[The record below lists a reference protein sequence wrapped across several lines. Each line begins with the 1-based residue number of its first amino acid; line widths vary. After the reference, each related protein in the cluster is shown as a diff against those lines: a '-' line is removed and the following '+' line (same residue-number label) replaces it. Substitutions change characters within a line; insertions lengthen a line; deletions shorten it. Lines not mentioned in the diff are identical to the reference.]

1 MLKPDRILEKF
12 FIPPMRSNRFD
23 YRRYVHDLE
32 SGNFRDKFNLGV
44 CESEGGKW
52 LLQDFVESPNALF
65 VGAMGSGKS
74 VSCRFS
80 ILTWLLG
87 NSDKT
92 IMFIV
97 DTLKG
102 ANDYSMFFPL
112 SQVYD
117 VVNSVDGVF
126 RVIEMAYDEMMAR
139 NTLFREKDV
148 PNIREYEKKTGK
160 KMSRIIMLFE
170 EFHNIP
176 NITLNFEK
184 DFKSEG
190 TYAQKFHTIMR
201 VGRAMG
207 VWVIACTQ
215 KSTSS
220 DIPTQMVSNFL
231 NKNIFKVSRGEANYV
246 LGNDRAAMIRSS
258 QKGRCFTEYGEVQ
271 VPFLDE
277 PSIKALLRLYVKP
290 NDGEC
295 AHLNSQMIE
304 DILAG
309 EVYKHKKLSELVK
322 NFEKSDTNVV
332 ITRLNQ
338 MMGNQV
344 ESLSANK
351 YDISHL
357 VTWKGSKQR
366 FAIMIKTD
374 TKKIQLKH
382 INNLIQGISQ
392 YHCTGGILYT
402 SLENIPANVI
412 KFARDNYIEIVDKE
426 DLIKLT
432 EEIEKNRD
440 NKDFNVKPDELAD
453 PTKENGEYQARKGI
467 PDYFGEEEDDLED
480 IKQIFEST
488 KNKGYGD
495 DDFIDSL
502 DLDASFP
509 VENDKNPPKKEEE
522 INKFVDSLDI
532 DQIIE
537 DGVTDYKTKNDDNSL
552 DVKNPIFTPPKSG
565 TELIGLKKQK
575 RPSLNIT
582 FKLLPEE
589 YPSLMVHCLRTES
602 GEVYR
607 VLFYVLLK
615 DVIKHKYYLDRKI
628 DSSFAFVEKKK
639 LGLREDKDWNSDSL
653 VLANHEFEDLIT
665 RYLENF
671 NPCENPIYV
680 TCWSKDEDFVKE
692 LMIPRSKHLASPPTI
707 FETLISNVIGVKQT
721 REELVESLKLRVDES
736 DLFEEIER
744 DYQIWNQII

>member
-23 YRRYVHDLE
+23 YKRYIRDLE
-32 SGNFRDKFNLGV
+32 SDKFRDKFNLGV
-44 CESEGGKW
+44 CENEGGKW

-80 ILTWLLG
+80 ILTWLLA

-102 ANDYSMFFPL
+102 ANDYSMLFPL
-112 SQVYD
+112 PQVYD

-139 NTLFREKDV
+139 NALFREIDV
-148 PNIREYEKKTGK
+148 PNVREYERKTGK
-160 KMSRIIMLFE
+160 KMARIIMLFE

-184 DFKSEG
+184 DYKQEG

-207 VWVIACTQ
+207 VWVVACTQ

-231 NKNIFKVSRGEANYV
+231 NKNIFKVSKGEANYV

-271 VPFLDE
+271 VPFMDE
-277 PSIKALLRLYVKP
+277 PSIKALLRLYIKQ
-290 NDGEC
+290 NDAEC
-295 AHLNSQMIE
+295 AHLNKQMIE

-351 YDISHL
+351 YDVSHL
-357 VTWKGSKQR
+357 VTWKGTKQR

-432 EEIEKNRD
+432 EEIEKNQN
-440 NKDFNVKPDELAD
+440 NKDFFVKPDELAD
-453 PTKENGEYQARKGI
+453 PEKENGEYQARKGI
-467 PDYFGEEEDDLED
+467 PDYFGDEDDLED
-480 IKQIFEST
+480 VKELFETSQ
-488 KNKGYGD
+488 KRGYGD
-495 DDFIDSL
+495 DDFISSL
-502 DLDASFP
+502 DVDPSFP
-509 VENDKNPPKKEEE
+509 SEPANPASKGRDSE
-522 INKFVDSLDI
+522 INNFVDSLDI
-532 DQIIE
+532 DNIIE
-537 DGVTDYKTKNDDNSL
+537 EGISDYKAKE
-552 DVKNPIFTPPKSG
+552 NPVSEEKDSVFTPPKSG

-575 RPSLNIT
+575 RPSLNMT

-589 YPSLMVHCLRTES
+589 YPSLMVHCLRTDA
-602 GEVYR
+602 GEIYR

-615 DVIKHKYYLDRKI
+615 DVIKHRYYLDRKI
-628 DSSFAFVEKKK
+628 EGSFSFVEKKK
-639 LGLREDKDWNSDSL
+639 LGLREDKDWNNDSL
-653 VLANHEFEDLIT
+653 VLANHEFEDLIE

-671 NPCENPIYV
+671 NPCDNPIYV
-680 TCWSKDEDFVKE
+680 VCWSKDEDFVKE
-692 LMIPRSKHLASPPTI
+692 LMIPRTKHLASPPTI
-707 FETLISNVIGVKQT
+707 LENHISNVIGVKQS
-721 REELVESLKLRVDES
+721 REELVDSLKLRVDES